1 MESIMKS
8 ILHHLFIVLALFA
21 GLDQAAAQGTTAIN
35 YQGQLQD
42 GGTNASGAYTM
53 IFSLYDSASGGTQI
67 GGTVT
72 TSATLANGLFSVN
85 LDFGAG
91 AFNGSARWLDIT
103 ITNGGTTQ
111 ELSPRVQVLPAPY
124 AIFANTASNLV
135 GTVSGNQLSGTYSN
149 KVNFSNGLQNNF
161 NGAFNGYFTGVF
173 TGDGI
178 DITNVDAEMF
188 DGLTSSNY
196 VLVDDL
202 TNFVTFDDLT
212 NLPSGSVPDMEVFD
226 TNGTFIVP
234 EGVAKI
240 TVEVWGG
247 GGGGQSASNS
257 PNFVGSGGGGGGYG
271 KEIFDVTPG
280 DNYEVTVGL
289 GGASDSPGGPSSFG
303 STNGTQPL
311 ISATGGFPGT
321 NIQKF
326 FYTTNGGPLVKISTL
341 NSIGGGGGKSDAL
354 INITGGSGGY
364 FGSEFVISAN
374 QLFGGSGGNAG
385 CGGSGGRGDLRVNTI
400 DSGIGA
406 ESGQVPGGG
415 GGGGAGFEII
425 PENLNA
431 TDVFDPGGAGGHGRV
446 IVFY

>member
-1 MESIMKS
+1 
-8 ILHHLFIVLALFA
+8 LALFA

-111 ELSPRVQVLPAPY
+111 ELSPRVQVLPTPY
-124 AIFANTASNLV
+124 ATFANTASNLV

-240 TVEVWGG
+240 AVEVWGAG
-247 GGGGQSASNS
+247 GGGGSATNLS
-257 PNFVGSGGGGGGYG
+257 GSDYTDACGGGGGGGYG
-271 KEIFDVTPG
+271 KEVFNVSPG
-280 DNYEVTVGL
+280 ETYEVSVGS
-289 GGASDSPGGPSSFG
+289 GGDPNSQGGTSSFG
-303 STNGTQPL
+303 FTNENGEEVIL
-311 ISATGGFPGT
+311 ISSTGGYTATNTQIYYTVEFRGFSYNVGGVGGT
-321 NIQKF
+321 NSA
-326 FYTTNGGPLVKISTL
+326 P
-341 NSIGGGGGKSDAL
+341 
-354 INITGGSGGY
+354 INITGGSGNNA
-364 FGSEFVISAN
+364 FVA
-374 QLFGGSGGNAG
+374 LVTLPDLLGGPDNPFYAGGAGGNAG
-385 CGGSGGRGDLRVNTI
+385 CGGSGGRGDFGN
-400 DSGIGA
+400 GA

-415 GGGGAGFEII
+415 GGGGGAFYTGYIFSNSV
-425 PENLNA
+425 PVQN
-431 TDVFDPGGAGGHGRV
+431 VWVYDPGGSGGHGRV
-446 IVFY
+446 IVSY